1 MQENCIIQGDS
12 LKILKEITEK
22 SVDLVYLDP
31 PFFSQEEQSLSSKAN
46 VIYSFNDKW
55 NNMDTYLNFIQERL
69 LECKRILKDSGSIFL
84 HCDRNASHYLK
95 ILMDK
100 LFGITNFQSEIIW
113 SYKRWSNSKKGLLN
127 AHQIILFYSKT
138 KDFKFNKIYTNY
150 SETTNIDQILQARV
164 RNKNGKSVYKIDNN
178 GEIVIGQSKKGV
190 PLSDVWEIPFLNP
203 KAKERTGY
211 PTQKPIILLEQILKL
226 VTDENDLVVDPFVGS
241 GTTVVAAKILNRKY
255 IGIDKSQEAITLTKD
270 RLNSLIKTE
279 SYLLKKGR
287 AAYQNLPEKH
297 MDILRHLNITPVQR
311 NSGIDGFLKE
321 YIYNKPVSLKIQR
334 EDETLEEAANKL
346 LKASKI
352 KQCSFMILI
361 RTHIDYLDIFD
372 FNTIPDNMRI
382 IDSYEVQIDTL
393 TDEFKKYA
401 CESY

>member
-31 PFFSQEEQSLSSKAN
+31 PFFTQEEQSLSSKAN

-150 SETTNIDQILQARV
+150 SETTNSDQILQARV

-321 YIYNKPVSLKIQR
+321 YIYNKPVSLKIQK
-334 EDETLEEAANKL
+334 EDETLEEAANRL

>member
-12 LKILKEITEK
+12 LKILKKITEK

-31 PFFSQEEQSLSSKAN
+31 PFFTQEEQSLSSKAN

-334 EDETLEEAANKL
+334 EDETLEEAANRL

>member
-1 MQENCIIQGDS
+1 MPI
-12 LKILKEITEK
+12 K
-22 SVDLVYLDP
+22 
-31 PFFSQEEQSLSSKAN
+31 
-46 VIYSFNDKW
+46 
-55 NNMDTYLNFIQERL
+55 
-69 LECKRILKDSGSIFL
+69 
-84 HCDRNASHYLK
+84 
-95 ILMDK
+95 
-100 LFGITNFQSEIIW
+100 
-113 SYKRWSNSKKGLLN
+113 
-127 AHQIILFYSKT
+127 LFYSKT

-279 SYLLKKGR
+279 SYLLKKEEPHIKT
-287 AAYQNLPEKH
+287 YQK
-297 MDILRHLNITPVQR
+297 NIW
-311 NSGIDGFLKE
+311 
-321 YIYNKPVSLKIQR
+321 
-334 EDETLEEAANKL
+334 
-346 LKASKI
+346 
-352 KQCSFMILI
+352 
-361 RTHIDYLDIFD
+361 IF
-372 FNTIPDNMRI
+372 FVT
-382 IDSYEVQIDTL
+382 
-393 TDEFKKYA
+393 
-401 CESY
+401 

>member
-31 PFFSQEEQSLSSKAN
+31 PFFTQEEQSLSSKAN

-382 IDSYEVQIDTL
+382 VDSYEVQIDTL